1 MTTPARRPV
10 GIALASSF
18 ALLTLNAWALPEE
31 ATKTVGEGP
40 PAAEPA
46 PASPKPE
53 PATKSSEPADEPP
66 VVPPAPAEVEVEVAT
81 ASRPPLRDQAEDSPP
96 TLLNSRLRIGGYG
109 GMSAAYT
116 HMLGRHGTLVG
127 GEGAVLFNHRLSL
140 GLAGYGFLDAPRGP
154 ADADGN
160 TRRFGTGYGGFV
172 ARYAFLTRGPFYV
185 SAGALIGGGILSLQ
199 RDRGWDDDDD
209 RNNNDDG
216 DWDRDSVDPFFI
228 VQQELTAHVNLTRWM
243 RVGATAGYRF
253 VNGISRFG
261 FEERDMAGVVLGSQL
276 QMGWL

>member
-31 ATKTVGEGP
+31 AQTTAEEAA
-40 PAAEPA
+40 PATETA
-46 PASPKPE
+46 PASPKPA
-53 PATKSSEPADEPP
+53 PATKTSDDADEPP
-66 VVPPAPAEVEVEVAT
+66 VVPPAPVEVEVAT
-81 ASRPPLRDQAEDSPP
+81 ASRPPLRDQPDDSPP

-172 ARYAFLTRGPFYV
+172 ARYAFLSHGPFYV

-199 RDRGWDDDDD
+199 RDRGWDDDDW
-209 RNNNDDG
+209 NNDNDG
-216 DWDRDSVDPFFI
+216 EWDRDSVDPFFI
-228 VQQELTAHVNLTRWM
+228 VQPELTAHVNLTRWM